1 MITLSAIV
9 GLSTLLLIHSSRSLR
24 NSEIAIPIFL
34 DRCRVALNWALPQ
47 SVWRNGSILARNNS
61 GPARPYM
68 ARLSV
73 FRRLI

>member
-34 DRCRVALNWALPQ
+34 DRHLKRPISSRVIATKRYRKPRDTRA
-47 SVWRNGSILARNNS
+47 SVGASTSITGSLQ
-61 GPARPYM
+61 
-68 ARLSV
+68 V
-73 FRRLI
+73 V

>member
-34 DRCRVALNWALPQ
+34 DRCRVALNCEMGNPTKSTAELCP
-47 SVWRNGSILARNNS
+47 
-61 GPARPYM
+61 
-68 ARLSV
+68 
-73 FRRLI
+73 

>member
-34 DRCRVALNWALPQ
+34 DRHPKTADFLEGYCDKTIQ
-47 SVWRNGSILARNNS
+47 KTS
-61 GPARPYM
+61 
-68 ARLSV
+68 
-73 FRRLI
+73 

>member
-34 DRCRVALNWALPQ
+34 QRLPKIQ
-47 SVWRNGSILARNNS
+47 LEKPPVYSNNYHFHGLESIHMCVGSKD
-61 GPARPYM
+61 
-68 ARLSV
+68 
-73 FRRLI
+73 